1 MLKQSL
7 IAKTSPK
14 VREENVVCWKNYRV
28 SVLGDRLFRLE
39 RSEKQIFRDEA
50 TQSVWFRDMPAQ
62 AFQTEFK
69 EKECIVQ
76 TKACRLV
83 LKEDRRSCYVEY
95 DGKRYPI
102 KNRKNL
108 GGTYRTLDQ
117 CDGEYLFE
125 NLFKKEESPFQKV
138 DLGAGVCSR
147 TGIAVFD
154 DAQSLTLGQDGE
166 VKPIRG
172 DGTDEYVFVY
182 GDDYRGAVC
191 ALYAVCG
198 ATPRIPRYALGNWWS
213 RYHDYTDREYLTLL
227 DTFAEREV
235 PLTVATID
243 MDWHYSVRLDE
254 EFGIT
259 EKGMNTPFYGG
270 NSGWTGYSWNKRLF
284 PDYRAFLKKIEERN
298 LKITL
303 NVHPADGVRWWEDMY
318 EEMAVAMGKDGK
330 NAEQI
335 AFDFTDTSF
344 INAYFDVVHKPY
356 ERDGVAFWWIDWQ
369 QGTKTSMEG
378 LDPLWSLNHYHYLD
392 IAENHAAPLILSRY
406 AGIGSHR
413 YPLGFSGDTA
423 VTWATLRY
431 LPYFTATA
439 SNVGYTWWSHDIG
452 GHMCGEQGN
461 ELYLRHIQYGVFSPI
476 NRLHCSN
483 ASTMTKE
490 PWAYENGAGSIAE
503 KWLRLRHSMIPF
515 LYTKSYDTH
524 KAGRALVEPLYY
536 EWKEAAA
543 YRYKEEYLF
552 GGLLVA
558 AVTSP
563 LKRDGYA
570 RAKVWLPEGTWTD
583 IFTGD
588 CYTAPKGGKETVFL
602 RTMESIP
609 VLAKSGTV
617 LPFSMDGGN
626 GVNNPVKLRV
636 DVYSGEGEFT
646 LYEDGREYGDT
657 REAFTKFQA
666 KQEKGERCKQTLCIS
681 SYGEISVLPKNR
693 LLRVSFKNIT
703 DGEIALYKNGER
715 QEIERL
721 YLEEATVEFFYDASA
736 SYEITVS
743 FCEETT
749 LEKQIKRARRILL
762 SAEGDHNVKV
772 GVFQRL
778 QSATTEQELWEVLEG
793 SSLPKGVKERITEG
807 R

>member
-1 MLKQSL
+1 MLKESL
-7 IAKTSPK
+7 VAKTRPK
-14 VREENVVCWKNYRV
+14 ARKENVVRWGKYRV

-39 RSEKQIFRDEA
+39 RSERERFRDEA
-50 TQSVWFRDMPAQ
+50 TQSVWFRDMPVQ
-62 AFQTEFK
+62 NFTVSIGETECNIQTSS
-69 EKECIVQ
+69 
-76 TKACRLV
+76 CRLV
-83 LKEDRRSCYVEY
+83 LKEERKACYVECG
-95 DGKRYPI
+95 GKHSLI
-102 KNRKNL
+102 QNRRNL

-117 CDGEYLFE
+117 CDGEYFFE
-125 NLFKKEESPFQKV
+125 NLFKREESPFKKV
-138 DLGAGVCSR
+138 DLGTGVCSR

-166 VKPIRG
+166 IKPIRG
-172 DGTDEYVFVY
+172 DGTDEYIFVY
-182 GDDYRGAVC
+182 GDDYRGAVQ
-191 ALYAVCG
+191 ALYSICG

-213 RYHDYTDREYLTLL
+213 RYHDYSDREYLTLL
-227 DTFAEREV
+227 NTFAERDV
-235 PLTVATID
+235 PLTIATID
-243 MDWHYSVRLDE
+243 MDWHYSVKLDE
-254 EFGIT
+254 EFGIS
-259 EKGMNTPFYGG
+259 EKGRNTPFYGG
-270 NSGWTGYSWNKRLF
+270 NSGWTGYSWNKHLF
-284 PDYRAFLKKIEERN
+284 PDYRTFLKEIEKRK

-318 EEMAVAMGKDGK
+318 AEMAIAMGKDEK

-335 AFDFTDTSF
+335 SFDFTDTAF

-369 QGTKTSMEG
+369 QGTKTKMEG

-423 VTWATLRY
+423 VTWDTLRY

-483 ASTMTKE
+483 ANTMTKE

-503 KWLRLRHSMIPF
+503 KWLRLRHAMIPF
-515 LYTKSYDTH
+515 LYTKSYDTY

-536 EWKEAAA
+536 EWKDFAA
-543 YRYKEEYLF
+543 YHYKEEYLF
-552 GGLLVA
+552 GGLLVT

-563 LKRDGYA
+563 IKRDGYA
-570 RAKVWLPEGTWTD
+570 RAKAWLPEGIWTD

-588 CYTAPKGGKETVFL
+588 CYTAPEGGKEIVFL

-609 VLAKSGTV
+609 VLARAGTI
-617 LPFSMDGGN
+617 LPFSMNNGN
-626 GVNNPVKLRV
+626 GVDNPVKLRV
-636 DVYSGEGEFT
+636 DVYTGEGEFT

-657 REAFTKFQA
+657 REVFTQFQA
-666 KQEKGERCKQTLCIS
+666 KYEQNEVSKQRLHIS
-681 SYGEISVLPKNR
+681 SRGDLAVLPSGR
-693 LLRVSFKNIT
+693 ILRVCFQNIA
-703 DGEIALYKNGER
+703 DGEITLYKNGVK
-715 QEIERL
+715 QEIEKL
-721 YLEEATVEFFYDASA
+721 YTEEVAIEFLYDGNA
-736 SYEITVS
+736 SYEIEVS
-743 FCEETT
+743 FLENSR
-749 LEKQIKRARRILL
+749 LEKCIRRAQRILL

-772 GVFQRL
+772 AVFQQLR
-778 QSATTEQELWEVLEG
+778 STTTESEFWGIIENSL
-793 SSLPKGVKERITEG
+793 LPKGVKERLKEG
-807 R
+807 Q